1 MVAVQPLSDVDVYG
15 PDARVCIE
23 WNCVDDFWNPE
34 YTLEVSENITV
45 DWVLYAESLAWDAPA
60 GETLVEVGLKVVNYG
75 TDRTPCPCLLYTSDA
90 ADDA

>member
-1 MVAVQPLSDVDVYG
+1 MGGRCPRLECWLYNPHSDTIVVAVQPLSDVDVYG

-45 DWVLYAESLAWDAPA
+45 DWVLYAESLAWDAC
-60 GETLVEVGLKVVNYG
+60 
-75 TDRTPCPCLLYTSDA
+75 R
-90 ADDA
+90 